1 MKNIFNYFKENANN
15 IYKILAILLIALGI
29 IARLYNY
36 IWHKDLWHDEAL
48 LALSI
53 YSIPFSE
60 IFFKPLPTTVD
71 WLPQA
76 APLGFLA
83 FTKLLGVVFGYS
95 EHVLYFLPLIC
106 GVGTLILA
114 YMIGKRLFDDFGTL
128 AFVALVVGSMG
139 LLHYSTEFKQY
150 GIEAFIGFLLL
161 YLYIRNTSLRAFSII
176 ASICIL
182 FSNTAIFL
190 IIPFLIIYIYIYQA
204 AMPKV
209 RLIIHRIYKDFA

>member
-1 MKNIFNYFKENANN
+1 MRNIFTYIRENTNN
-15 IYKILAILLIALGI
+15 IYKILAFLLIALGI

-36 IWHKDLWHDEAL
+36 IWHKDLWLDEAA
-48 LALSI
+48 LAFSM
-53 YSIPFSE
+53 YAVPFSE
-60 IFFKPLPTTVD
+60 IFFKPLPTTSSE

-95 EHVLYFLPLIC
+95 EHVLYFLPLVC
-106 GVGTLILA
+106 GIGTLILSFL
-114 YMIGKRLFDDFGTL
+114 IGRRLFDGFGTL
-128 AFVALVVGSMG
+128 AFVALVVGSIA

-150 GIEAFIGFLLL
+150 GIEAFIGFLLF
-161 YLYIRNTSLRAFSII
+161 YLYIRHTSLHVFSII

-190 IIPFLIIYIYIYQA
+190 IIPFLMIYIYRA

-209 RLIIHRIYKDFA
+209 CPIIRRIHKDFA